1 MDSSITLSFNNFL
14 TLKKIKIYTD
24 GGSRGNPGK
33 AACAFVVKDEEG
45 NIIYKEGKYLGET
58 TNNQAEYNG
67 LLEGL
72 KYALKNEYKDVEI
85 YMDSELVVKQ
95 IKGEYKVKD
104 PGLKDMKA
112 QVDLLFPLLG
122 MYSIN
127 HVFRESNKE
136 ADKLLNEVLD
146 NN

>member
-1 MDSSITLSFNNFL
+1 MN
-14 TLKKIKIYTD
+14 KIKIYTD
-24 GGSRGNPGK
+24 GGSRGNPGS

-45 NIIYKEGKYLGET
+45 KVIYKEGKYLGET
-58 TNNQAEYNG
+58 TNNQAEYSG
-67 LLEGL
+67 LLEGI
-72 KYALKNEYKDVEI
+72 KYALKNGYKDIDI

-104 PGLKDMKA
+104 QGLKEMKA

-122 MYSIN
+122 MYTIN
-127 HVFRESNKE
+127 HVFRESNKD